1 MENIN
6 INPKIC
12 KEEIFGVAYSGGG
25 NRGAVHIGIMK
36 AMIENRLIP
45 THIAGV
51 SAGAFVGAFH
61 AADPSSQSYLNLL
74 RDFLKEMGR
83 DLFGLSIPQIVG
95 KFLTH
100 GANIKS
106 LGSLDKLEKFM
117 HKNLPFKTFEE
128 LNSTL
133 EFS

>member
-74 RDFLKEMGR
+74 RDFLKEMGEGSFWTFNSPNSWQVFNTR
-83 DLFGLSIPQIVG
+83 CKYQ
-95 KFLTH
+95 
-100 GANIKS
+100 KS
-106 LGSLDKLEKFM
+106 R
-117 HKNLPFKTFEE
+117 
-128 LNSTL
+128 
-133 EFS
+133 